1 MYDTVFRIKSTT
13 ISGIGH
19 SLKEKF
25 GASADVSDCADK
37 VLKQEAKARDDWD
50 KHLLELRNLGTV
62 CEFERVQQS
71 VRSRGL
77 LVLNN
82 GEIVNEDVWTTMPSD
97 EQE

>member
-1 MYDTVFRIKSTT
+1 MAGCYTTPSRDAVALYQAKHSQESESFAYIYPVGTKMYDTVFRIKSTT

-25 GASADVSDCADK
+25 GASADVSEYADK

-62 CEFERVQQS
+62 C
-71 VRSRGL
+71 
-77 LVLNN
+77 
-82 GEIVNEDVWTTMPSD
+82 
-97 EQE
+97 